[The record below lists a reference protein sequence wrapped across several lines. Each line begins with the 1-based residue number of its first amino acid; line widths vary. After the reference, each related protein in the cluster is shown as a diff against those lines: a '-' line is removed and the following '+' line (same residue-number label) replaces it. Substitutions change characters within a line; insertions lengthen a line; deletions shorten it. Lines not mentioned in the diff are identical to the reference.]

1 MQIMTSLQSE
11 GLFPFFYFF
20 LYESTTFYNLVS
32 IEYEVDD
39 FEPNRTLMLWC
50 ENFVVPLFLPSSCPV
65 YRSATE
71 YNS

>member
-1 MQIMTSLQSE
+1 MISLQSE
-11 GLFPFFYFF
+11 CFFPFFDIF
-20 LYESTTFYNLVS
+20 LYVFTTFYNLVS

-39 FEPNRTLMLWC
+39 FEPNRTLILWC
-50 ENFVVPLFLPSSCPV
+50 KNFVVSLFLPSSCPV

>member
-1 MQIMTSLQSE
+1 MEVFLR
-11 GLFPFFYFF
+11 FFYVCA
-20 LYESTTFYNLVS
+20 TFYNLS
-32 IEYEVDD
+32 YSYEVDG

-50 ENFVVPLFLPSSCPV
+50 EYFVVPLFLPSSCPV

>member
-1 MQIMTSLQSE
+1 MEVFLR
-11 GLFPFFYFF
+11 FFYVCA
-20 LYESTTFYNLVS
+20 TFYNLS
-32 IEYEVDD
+32 YSYEVDG

-50 ENFVVPLFLPSSCPV
+50 EYFVVSLFLPSSCPV

>member
-1 MQIMTSLQSE
+1 MQILISWHSE
-11 GLFPFFYFF
+11 SLFPFFYIIICMCYILF
-20 LYESTTFYNLVS
+20 LVN
-32 IEYEVDD
+32 EVDY

-50 ENFVVPLFLPSSCPV
+50 EHFVVPLLLPSSCPV